1 MGRRAEVER
10 WLALRDREHLTYL
23 ELSQR
28 SGIPA
33 NTLTHWAWRLR
44 RERSAQHAA
53 PAFVE
58 LVPTAAPA
66 HDPTSRVEIILRADR
81 RVVVDASIDADALAR
96 LLTAVD
102 RC

>member
-10 WLALRDREHLTYL
+10 WLALRDRERLTYL
-23 ELSQR
+23 ELSRR

-33 NTLTHWAWRLR
+33 NTLAHWTWRLR
-44 RERSAQHAA
+44 RESAAQPAA

-58 LVPTAAPA
+58 LVSTAAPA
-66 HDPTSRVEIILRADR
+66 QEPCSRVEIILRADR

-96 LLTAVD
+96 VLAAVD